1 MSRALQHYH
10 SYTGSRATP
19 PCPSASTYATLLQV
33 TEHYICILFF
43 LKACCLLI
51 LFTYILIHAW
61 IYHHFQGIGGEEYPR
76 YEEHQP
82 RVRKFIL
89 TRGQARPSSIRKS
102 LYRLLPH
109 DTDWAC
115 YEEHQQICPLQP
127 ISLYSSWIYKGLIPP
142 GEGPSL
148 VWLCADHSET
158 STSLRIRQK
167 NKVNK
172 LLLII
177 SILKLHLAFS
187 FPIK

>member
-1 MSRALQHYH
+1 VPKCKYLV
-10 SYTGSRATP
+10 G
-19 PCPSASTYATLLQV
+19 YATLLQV
-33 TEHYICILFF
+33 TEHYICIFF
-43 LKACCLLI
+43 FESL
-51 LFTYILIHAW
+51 LFTYFIHLYSYTGLDLPPLTRYRW
-61 IYHHFQGIGGEEYPR
+61 RGIPR

-89 TRGQARPSSIRKS
+89 TRGQARATSIRKS

-127 ISLYSSWIYKGLIPP
+127 ISVYSSWIYKGLIPP
-142 GEGPSL
+142 REGPSPT
-148 VWLCADHSET
+148 WLCANHSDT

-172 LLLII
+172 LLLIT